1 MQDEEEASFA
11 ILRGRRVGV
20 GECGELQVQG

>member
-11 ILRGRRVGV
+11 ILRGRRVGE